1 VSVTSSSA
9 RNEDHASEPRMN
21 ETMKRIVPTIMR
33 ILPSESK
40 PPDSVRRLKLV
51 VREYGCAP
59 GLGGRHRKPKAKIT
73 IAEMRITALIDS
85 SGR

>member
-1 VSVTSSSA
+1 
-9 RNEDHASEPRMN
+9 MN
-21 ETMKRIVPTIMR
+21 ETMKRIVPMIMM
-33 ILPSESK
+33 IPPSDSK
-40 PPDSVRRLKLV
+40 PPDTVKRLKPV

-59 GLGGRHRKPKAKIT
+59 GLGGRHRKPRAKIT